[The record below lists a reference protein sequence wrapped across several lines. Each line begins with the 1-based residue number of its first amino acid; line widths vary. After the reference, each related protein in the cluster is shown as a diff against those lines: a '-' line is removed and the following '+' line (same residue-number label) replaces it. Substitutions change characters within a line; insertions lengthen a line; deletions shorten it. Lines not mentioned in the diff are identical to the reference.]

1 MAGRMMSGSPPSAE
15 TARAAG
21 PLLSEP
27 ILSEIESYLRTRERR
42 REELADRARKLRRA
56 AQVAMT
62 EMHSTGRSPAAL
74 EEIRRECAALGQTLQ
89 DDPGEHAV
97 ALDGLQEAVE
107 AILLAAVLA
116 GHGLPGPRKLG
127 VAAEPY
133 LLGLGDLAGEVRRLA
148 LGALASGSVER
159 ADAYLSTLDE
169 LLAALLRFDAPRS
182 IVALKPK
189 QDAARGIVE
198 RTRGDVTLARMLAR
212 ARTGGAGLP

>member
-1 MAGRMMSGSPPSAE
+1 MMSASPPSAE
-15 TARAAG
+15 SPRGPA
-21 PLLSEP
+21 PLLPETT
-27 ILSEIESYLRTRERR
+27 LAEIEIHLRTRERR

-56 AQVAMT
+56 SQVAMT
-62 EMHSTGRSPAAL
+62 EMHSTGRAPPAL
-74 EEIRRECAALGQTLQ
+74 EEVRRECAALGQALQ

-107 AILLAAVLA
+107 AILLAAVLG
-116 GHGLPGPRKLG
+116 GHALPGPRKLG
-127 VAAEPY
+127 VGAEPY

-148 LGALASGSVER
+148 LGALAGGSVDQAEG
-159 ADAYLSTLDE
+159 YLRTLDE

-212 ARTGGAGLP
+212 ARVGEAVAK